1 MELEKICDVPLRP
14 LERRLLDMFQRDLPL
29 VPRPYQAMADAAGCN
44 EAEVLDALNRL
55 HETEVLSRV
64 GFIVRPNTAGA
75 STLAAMAV
83 PENELEAVAARIS
96 ARPEV
101 NHNYEREHWL
111 NLWFV
116 VAAAD
121 AETRLRTLQG
131 IECETG
137 YAVLDLPLE
146 AAYHIDL
153 GFSLSSTPEAHACE
167 AAKLRAPVGDL
178 SVRVTDQ
185 ERHILSAVQDGLSLV
200 PRPFAEPAARLG
212 VTESELLSELRW
224 LVACGVIKRCG
235 LIVRHHELGYRSNAM
250 VVWNVPDHSVDQ
262 VGARL
267 ATLPFVTLCYRR
279 PRRLPDWP
287 FNLFCMIHGRD
298 RNTVLEQVG
307 AIRALPG
314 LADIQHAVLFSRRR
328 FKQRGAT
335 LCRTWEAA

>member
-1 MELEKICDVPLRP
+1 MELEHICDVPLRP
-14 LERRLLDMFQRDLPL
+14 LERRLLDMFQRNLPL
-29 VPRPYQAMADAAGCN
+29 VPRPYQAMADAVGSS
-44 EAEVLDALNRL
+44 EGEVLEALNRL
-55 HETEVLSRV
+55 HETGVLSRV

-101 NHNYEREHWL
+101 NHNYEREHRL

-116 VAAAD
+116 VAAEDVSARQR
-121 AETRLRTLQG
+121 AL
-131 IECETG
+131 IEIERETG

-153 GFSLSSTPEAHACE
+153 GFALASGESMVQGKCKVPDP
-167 AAKLRAPVGDL
+167 RARMTI
-178 SVRVTDQ
+178 RVTDQ
-185 ERHILSAVQDGLSLV
+185 DRHVLAAVQDGLSV
-200 PRPFAEPAARLG
+200 APCPFAEPAARLG
-212 VTESELLSELRW
+212 VTESELLRELRW
-224 LVACGVIKRCG
+224 LVTCGVIKRCG

-250 VVWNVPDHSVDQ
+250 VVWNVPDHWVDE
-262 VGARL
+262 VGSRL

-298 RNTVLEQVG
+298 RNTVMEQVG
-307 AIRALPG
+307 AIRAMPG

-335 LCRTWEAA
+335 LCRTREAA